1 MIVTTPNG
9 LPTRS
14 TEAGTGMSSHRNIA
28 RKVMLGMSHI
38 YILVL
43 LVVLSA
49 ILVPGFLSIL
59 NVLNLLRDFSFLGIV
74 SVGMTFVILSG
85 GVVDLSVGSVV
96 GLSTVIMALS
106 QHWGIY
112 TGFTNELSHVY
123 PTPFI
128 ILTVLVVGGGLGFV
142 NGLIISKLHV
152 SGFVTTLGM
161 MAFAR
166 GLAFLVS
173 GGGTIFGVDAITHFL
188 GRGMISELPFVA
200 LLWIIIV
207 LIGVFVLTQT
217 PFGRKLYAVGENRE
231 AAFLSGISPGNFTI
245 AAYAI
250 SGALAAVAGICMTGR
265 LDNGEPSLGQS
276 WELYAIAAVVIGG
289 TSFDGGRG
297 GLGRTVV
304 GVIIIELIQNVLG
317 VLGVLP
323 SPQEMIMGL
332 VLIAAVVLQRTTQS
346 ALG

>member
-1 MIVTTPNG
+1 MTLPRTPATRTVNG
-9 LPTRS
+9 RTL
-14 TEAGTGMSSHRNIA
+14 A
-28 RKVMLGMSHI
+28 RRISLGMSHV

-43 LVVLSA
+43 LVVLSSL
-49 ILVPGFLSIL
+49 LVPGFLSIL
-59 NVLNLLRDFSFLGIV
+59 NILNLLRDFSFLGIV
-74 SVGMTFVILSG
+74 AVGMTFVILSG
-85 GVVDLSVGSVV
+85 GIVDLSIGSIV

-112 TGFTNELSHVY
+112 KGFMTTLSHVF

-128 ILTVLVVGGGLGFV
+128 IMTVLLVGGGLGFV
-142 NGLIISKLHV
+142 NGIVIAKLRV

-166 GLAFLVS
+166 GLAFAVS
-173 GGGTIFGVDAITHFL
+173 GGVTIFGVDAITHFL
-188 GRGMISELPFVA
+188 GRGMIGPLPLVA
-200 LLWIIIV
+200 LIWVVIV
-207 LIGVFVLTQT
+207 LAGLFVLRQT
-217 PFGRKLYAVGENRE
+217 PFGWRLYAVGENRE
-231 AAFLSGISPGNFTI
+231 TAFLSGINPGNYTI
-245 AAYAI
+245 AAYTI

-297 GLGRTVV
+297 GLGRTVI

-323 SPQEMIMGL
+323 SPQMMIMGL
-332 VLIAAVVLQRTTQS
+332 VLIAAVVLQRTTQA

>member
-1 MIVTTPNG
+1 MPG
-9 LPTRS
+9 AD
-14 TEAGTGMSSHRNIA
+14 EAGLRWEGGA
-28 RKVMLGMSHI
+28 RWGKRILLGMNHI
-38 YILVL
+38 YILIL
-43 LVVLSA
+43 LVVASS
-49 ILVPGFLSIL
+49 ILVPGFISMQ

-112 TGFTNELSHVY
+112 TGFTNTLSHIY
-123 PTPFI
+123 PTPLI
-128 ILTVLVVGGGLGFV
+128 VATVVLVGGGLGLL
-142 NGLIISKLHV
+142 NGLVISRLHV

-173 GGGTIFGVDAITHFL
+173 GGGTIFGVDDTTHFL
-188 GRGMISELPFVA
+188 GRGMIGEIPFVA
-200 LLWIIIV
+200 LLWVVIV
-207 LIGVFVLTQT
+207 LAGLFVLTQT
-217 PFGRKLYAVGENRE
+217 PFGRRLYAVGENRE
-231 AAFLSGISPGNFTI
+231 AAYLAGINPGNYTI
-245 AAYAI
+245 AAYVI
-250 SGALAAVAGICMTGR
+250 SGALAAVAGVCMTGR

-346 ALG
+346 ALS